1 MPPYSFMH
9 MHTQPPSNQKKESW
23 HWEVDAT
30 RERERERAGKQIC
43 TLITARES
51 VVTFPFLPG
60 VN

>member
-9 MHTQPPSNQKKESW
+9 MHTQPPQQPKKRELALGSGCN
-23 HWEVDAT
+23 
-30 RERERERAGKQIC
+30 ERERERAGKQIC